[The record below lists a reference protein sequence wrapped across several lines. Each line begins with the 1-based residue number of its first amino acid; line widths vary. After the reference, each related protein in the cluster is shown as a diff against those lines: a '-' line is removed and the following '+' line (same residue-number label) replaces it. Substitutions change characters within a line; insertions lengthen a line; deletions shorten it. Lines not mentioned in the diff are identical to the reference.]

1 MKYCILAAGIG
12 SRNKAILGLHK
23 GLLPIQNIPTI
34 SHIINKFDNEKEII
48 ITVGH
53 QSEQI
58 KSYLKF
64 VHPNRKIKFIEIDRY
79 TGKGSG
85 PGYSLLQCKEELQC
99 PFVFG
104 TIDTFFEEDIIF
116 DVKNNWIGVSKIL
129 EKNSKKYC
137 LVKGK
142 EKFESMY
149 YGTGNLAYNGF
160 AGIYDYADFWTELEK
175 PNLIN
180 NEHQVTT
187 AFKGLQNIELK
198 YFKKLHDT
206 GTEEEYLKIRKQFG
220 KEVVF
225 AKNDE
230 VIFIDNKRVV
240 KYFSDENKCK
250 NRIKRANFLKKFS
263 PNVQELNSNMYG
275 YDFINA
281 TLLSDISDTEV
292 FSNLL
297 EKYYKFALVD
307 KTSIDFDKFHENCI
321 KMYKSK
327 TYDRVKKFQD
337 TDIDKINYINGIF
350 VQSISKIIDKIDWK
364 HIVTIAMPANFHGDF
379 QPENILI
386 KENNEIT
393 FLDWRESFGNDLEIG
408 DFYYDL
414 AKLYHGLIIN
424 GTIAKEK
431 KYSLEIKNQNVT
443 ISYQS
448 KNNLMQF
455 EKILATFCIN
465 HELDYANVQLLG
477 VLQYLNIAEFYRD
490 TEPEYSKFIFLLGK
504 LLMTEILCKKE

>member
-64 VHPNRKIKFIEIDRY
+64 VQPNRKIKFIEIDKY

-85 PGYSLLQCKEELQC
+85 PGYSLLQCKKELQC

-116 DVKNNWIGVSKIL
+116 DVKNNWVGVSKIS
-129 EKNSKKYC
+129 EKDSKKYC

-142 EKFESMY
+142 KKFESMY

-175 PNLIN
+175 PDLIN

-230 VIFIDNKRVV
+230 AIFIDNKRVV

-250 NRIKRANFLKKFS
+250 NRIKRTNFLKKFS
-263 PNVQELNSNMYG
+263 PNIQELNSNMYG

-337 TDIDKINYINGIF
+337 TNIDKINYINGIF
-350 VQSISKIIDKIDWK
+350 VQPISKIIDRIDWE
-364 HIVTIAMPANFHGDF
+364 HIVTISTPANFHGDF

-386 KENNEIT
+386 KENNEII

-431 KYSLEIKNQNVT
+431 KYSLQIKNQNVT

-448 KNNLMQF
+448 KNNLIQF
-455 EKILATFCIN
+455 KKILATFCLN

>member
-263 PNVQELNSNMYG
+263 PNIQELNSNMYG

-337 TDIDKINYINGIF
+337 ADIDKINYINGIF
-350 VQSISKIIDKIDWK
+350 VQSISKIIDKIDWE
-364 HIVTIAMPANFHGDF
+364 HIVTIATPANFHGDF

-386 KENNEIT
+386 KENNEII

-431 KYSLEIKNQNVT
+431 KYSLQIKNQNVT

-448 KNNLMQF
+448 KNNLMRF

>member
-116 DVKNNWIGVSKIL
+116 DVKNNWIGVSKIS
-129 EKNSKKYC
+129 EKDSKKYC

-142 EKFESMY
+142 KKFESMY

-175 PNLIN
+175 PDLIN

-250 NRIKRANFLKKFS
+250 NRIKRTNFLKKFS

-292 FSNLL
+292 FSDLL

-337 TDIDKINYINGIF
+337 ADIDKINYINGIF

-386 KENNEIT
+386 KENNEII
-393 FLDWRESFGNDLEIG
+393 FLDWRESFGSDLEIG

-504 LLMTEILCKKE
+504 LLMTEILSKEE

>member
-1 MKYCILAAGIG
+1 MKYCILAAGLG

-364 HIVTIAMPANFHGDF
+364 HIVTIATPANFHGDF

-431 KYSLEIKNQNVT
+431 KYSLQIKNQNVT